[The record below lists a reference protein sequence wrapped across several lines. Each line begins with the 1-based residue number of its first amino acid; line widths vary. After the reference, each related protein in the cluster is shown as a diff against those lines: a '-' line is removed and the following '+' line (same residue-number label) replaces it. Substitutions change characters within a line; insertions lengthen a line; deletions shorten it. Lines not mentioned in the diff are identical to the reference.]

1 MLIKFFIIIKNKSER
16 IKGKSFLKIGRYPLW
31 EHFLRKFKSNDQV
44 FIDTDSEEIYKK
56 GKKKFKN
63 FVFYKREKKFIDYE
77 NSGVK
82 SPVLFMIKNFL
93 LKYIKN
99 DNDIIVTTHITSPFI
114 KRSQFIDASKKIKKY
129 EFVHSVT
136 SHKEFAW
143 IRKNN
148 KTEKINFGKVVK
160 KTQSLDPILF
170 SNGAFFI
177 FKKKNF
183 LKYNNRLGKKNYFYD
198 LGFPESLELDN
209 NKDVNLM
216 RTILK

>member
-1 MLIKFFIIIKNKSER
+1 MKYFIIIKHKSER
-16 IKGKSFLKIGRYPLW
+16 IKRKSFLKIGKYPLW
-31 EHFLRKFKSNDQV
+31 EHFLRKFKSNDKV
-44 FIDTDSEEIYKK
+44 FIDTDSPKIYEK
-56 GKKKFKN
+56 GKRKFKN

-77 NSGVK
+77 NKNEK

-93 LKYIKN
+93 LKYVKD

-114 KRSQFIDASKKIKKY
+114 KRSQFLDASKKIKEY

-143 IRKNN
+143 IRKKNQA
-148 KTEKINFGKVVK
+148 KKINFGKVVK
-160 KTQSLDPILF
+160 KTQNLDPILF

-198 LGFPESLELDN
+198 LSFPESLELDN
-209 NKDVNLM
+209 YKDVRLM
-216 RTILK
+216 RAILR

>member
-1 MLIKFFIIIKNKSER
+1 MKYFIIIKHKSQR
-16 IKGKSFLKIGRYPLW
+16 IKGKSFLKIGKYPLW
-31 EHFLRKFKSNDQV
+31 EHFLRKFKSNDKV
-44 FIDTDSEEIYKK
+44 FIDTDSPKIYEK
-56 GKKKFKN
+56 GKRKFKN

-77 NSGVK
+77 NKSEK
-82 SPVLFMIKNFL
+82 SPVLYMIKNFL
-93 LKYIKN
+93 LKYVKD

-114 KRSQFIDASKKIKKY
+114 KRSQFLDASKKIKEY

-143 IRKNN
+143 IRKKNQA
-148 KTEKINFGKVVK
+148 KKINFGKVVK
-160 KTQSLDPILF
+160 KTQNLDPILF

-198 LGFPESLELDN
+198 LNFPESLELDN
-209 NKDVNLM
+209 YKDVRLM
-216 RTILK
+216 RAILR